1 MRELKKEKNREGD
14 GEEDFEAIVGV
25 VVDVEVG
32 VIVADR
38 EPPGHHF
45 CDWFLLCSSS
55 SGIGFFLD
63 EKAKS
68 MKT

>member
-1 MRELKKEKNREGD
+1 MLTRELKKEKKREGDGD

-25 VVDVEVG
+25 VVDVEGG

-45 CDWFLLCSSS
+45 CD
-55 SGIGFFLD
+55 
-63 EKAKS
+63 
-68 MKT
+68 